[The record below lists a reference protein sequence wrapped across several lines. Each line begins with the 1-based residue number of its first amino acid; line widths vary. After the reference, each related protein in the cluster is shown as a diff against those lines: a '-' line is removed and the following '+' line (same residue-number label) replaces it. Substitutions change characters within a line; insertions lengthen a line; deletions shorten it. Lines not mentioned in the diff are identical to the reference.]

1 MKRNIYLLDFIE
13 LFISIIGFIVFFVL
27 FIAVN
32 EQQRFLFLVASLYL
46 VYNTYSRV
54 NELKLFNRKTR
65 IVKYN
70 AKKINI

>member
-1 MKRNIYLLDFIE
+1 MNRNIYLLDFIE

-27 FIAVN
+27 FIVVN
-32 EQQRFLFLVASLYL
+32 EQQRFLFLIASLYL
-46 VYNTYSRV
+46 VYNSYGKV

-65 IVKYN
+65 IVKYS

>member
-27 FIAVN
+27 FIVVN
-32 EQQRFLFLVASLYL
+32 EQQRFLFLIASLYL
-46 VYNTYSRV
+46 VYNSYGKV

-65 IVKYN
+65 IVKYS